1 MSSLVRINNY
11 LIISFVLLELPF
23 IWLLSNQPELT
34 SIWRISHLVQMLIL
48 MGWLVLANQH
58 LGPEFRRGGLWLLV
72 ALIFSFIGDVVN
84 SRLIDLSFIVDPQI
98 FLSIIPFAA
107 TQLIYALLFWQAA
120 KSSPN
125 IFQYKWLS
133 LIAWPIITFVLWQSL
148 LSDGMTPV
156 LTAATLAYAS
166 MVLLMLV
173 TSSWLWRAWGSA
185 GLPLFAGALIFV
197 SSDATIGFNISQGHS
212 PAGLSAHYIW
222 VSYIVAQCLIVRL
235 GLIRQQEGR
244 LHV

>member
-1 MSSLVRINNY
+1 MNALIRLNNY
-11 LIISFVLLELPF
+11 LLVGFLLLELPF
-23 IWLLSNQPELT
+23 IWLLNSQPELT
-34 SIWRISHLVQMLIL
+34 VVWRIVHLAQMLML
-48 MGWLVLANQH
+48 MGWLAMANQQ
-58 LGPEFRRGGLWLLV
+58 LSPEFRRCGQGLMLALV
-72 ALIFSFIGDVVN
+72 LSFLGDVIN

-98 FLSIIPFAA
+98 FLSIIPFAI

-120 KSSPN
+120 KASPS

-133 LIAWPIITFVLWQSL
+133 LIAWPVITFLLWRNL
-148 LSDGMTPV
+148 LADDMPPV
-156 LTAATLAYAS
+156 LTAATLGYAS

-185 GLPLFAGALIFV
+185 GLPLLVGALIFV

-212 PAGLSAHYIW
+212 PAGWSAHYIW
-222 VSYIVAQCLIVRL
+222 ASYIVAQCLIVRL

-244 LHV
+244 LQV